1 MANGGDVIFNFKGDD
16 KNLQKIIKTATSTLK
31 NIGGIALTS
40 IGVATTAVT
49 GAIEGIVT
57 ASVKARGEI
66 EQQIGGTEAVFGKYS
81 KEIQEKAKKSYS
93 SMGTSAN
100 DYMATINKMGSLM
113 KGSGID
119 NKTAMDLSSAAMQR
133 AADVAS
139 VMGISTESAME
150 SIAGA
155 AKGNFTMMDNLGVAM
170 NATTLENYA
179 LEKGIKK
186 TYKEMTNA
194 EKIQLAMEMF
204 LDKSA
209 FAAGNYTKENE
220 TLAGSVSTLKASWS
234 NFLSGAGDLGQVVGA
249 ATGAVNVIIKTASE
263 ALPSIINNII
273 TYLPQLMETGKTL
286 LNSILTGIMQ
296 NIPQITTTTA
306 QIIQTMLTWIIK
318 SLPQILSTGVEI
330 IVSLVKGLSEMIPN
344 LIPQAVEAVMTIVD
358 GLLDNIDKVIDAGI
372 DLIMSLADGLINALP
387 KLLEKAPIIIGKLVS
402 AIFRNAPKIVT
413 IGIKLI
419 AKLASGLVQAI
430 PKLVSAIPKI
440 LKAMINGLK
449 QGVTSFKDV
458 GINMVKGLWN
468 GITNVKDWLFD
479 KIKGFKDAVLNKFKS
494 FFGIH
499 SPSTLLRD
507 EVGVFMAKGIGEGFT
522 DEMGS
527 VSKQMNKAMATVG
540 LGDMFELSPTLNRTT
555 STSNNVNVQV
565 VNNMETDMLGNL
577 VNRVRTYTNGAKTD
591 YNYGMSY

>member
-16 KNLQKIIKTATSTLK
+16 KNLNNIIKNATGALK
-31 NIGGIALTS
+31 SIGGIALKS
-40 IGVATTAVT
+40 MGVAATAVT
-49 GAIEGIVT
+49 GALVGITT

-81 KEIQEKAKKSYS
+81 KDIQEMAKKSYS

-170 NATTLENYA
+170 NATTLESYA
-179 LEKGIKK
+179 LSKGIKK
-186 TYKEMTNA
+186 SYKEMENS
-194 EKIQLAMEMF
+194 EKIQLAMQMF

-209 FAAGNYTKENE
+209 FAAGNYKKEND
-220 TLAGSVSTLKASWS
+220 TLAGSITTLKASWS

-249 ATGAVNVIIKTASE
+249 ATGAVNTIVRTASE
-263 ALPSIINNII
+263 ALPSIISNIL

-286 LNSILTGIMQ
+286 LNSIISGIMQ
-296 NIPQITTTTA
+296 NIPQIIATTT
-306 QIIQTMLTWIIK
+306 QIIQTILTWIID
-318 SLPQILSTGVEI
+318 SLPQIVSAGVEI
-330 IVSLVKGLSEMIPN
+330 IVSLIKGLSSMLPK
-344 LIPQAVEAVMTIVD
+344 LIPQAIDAIMTIEEGLVD
-358 GLLDNIDKVIDAGI
+358 NADKIIEAGI
-372 DLIMSLADGLINALP
+372 DLIMALAEGLMNATP
-387 KLLEKAPIIIGKLVS
+387 RLLEKAPIIIGKLVT
-402 AIFRNAPKIVT
+402 AILRNLPKLLSTGIQL
-413 IGIKLI
+413 IGKM
-419 AKLASGLVQAI
+419 ATGLVQAI
-430 PKLVSAIPKI
+430 PKVVSAIPKI
-440 LKAMINGLK
+440 LKALLDGLK
-449 QGVTSFKDV
+449 QGLTSFKDV
-458 GINMVKGLWN
+458 GINMVKGIWN
-468 GITNVKDWLFD
+468 GIGDTAQWLFE

-507 EVGVFMAKGIGEGFT
+507 QVGVFMAQGIGEGFT
-522 DEMGS
+522 NEMSS
-527 VSKQMNKAMATVG
+527 VSKQMNKALAKVG
-540 LGDMFELSPTLNRTT
+540 FKDMFELSPTLNRTM
-555 STSNNVNVQV
+555 SSSSNVNVQV
-565 VNNMETDMLGNL
+565 INNMETDLLGNL
-577 VNRVRTYTNGAKTD
+577 VNNIKTYSNGAKND

>member
-16 KNLQKIIKTATSTLK
+16 KNLNNTIKNATGALK
-31 NIGGIALTS
+31 SIGGIALKS
-40 IGVATTAVT
+40 MGVAATAVT
-49 GAIEGIVT
+49 GALVGITT

-81 KEIQEKAKKSYS
+81 KDIQEMAKKSYS

-170 NATTLENYA
+170 NATTLESYA
-179 LEKGIKK
+179 LSKGIKK
-186 TYKEMTNA
+186 SYKEMENS
-194 EKIQLAMEMF
+194 EKIQLAMQMF

-209 FAAGNYTKENE
+209 FAAGNYKKEND
-220 TLAGSVSTLKASWS
+220 TLAGSITTLKASWS

-249 ATGAVNVIIKTASE
+249 ATGAVNTIVRTASE
-263 ALPSIINNII
+263 ALPSIISNIL

-286 LNSILTGIMQ
+286 LNSIISGIMQ
-296 NIPQITTTTA
+296 NIPQIIATTT
-306 QIIQTMLTWIIK
+306 QIIQTILTWIID
-318 SLPQILSTGVEI
+318 SLPQIVSAGVEI
-330 IVSLVKGLSEMIPN
+330 IVSLIKGLSSMLPK
-344 LIPQAVEAVMTIVD
+344 LIPQAIDAIMTIEEGLVD
-358 GLLDNIDKVIDAGI
+358 NADKIIEAGI
-372 DLIMSLADGLINALP
+372 DLIMALAEGLMNAIP
-387 KLLEKAPIIIGKLVS
+387 RLLEKAPIIIGKLVT
-402 AIFRNAPKIVT
+402 AILRNLPKLLSTGIQL
-413 IGIKLI
+413 IGKM
-419 AKLASGLVQAI
+419 ANGLVQAI
-430 PKLVSAIPKI
+430 PKLVTVIPKI
-440 LKAMINGLK
+440 LKSLLNGLK
-449 QGVTSFKDV
+449 QGLTSFKDV
-458 GINMVKGLWN
+458 GTNMVKGIWN
-468 GITNVKDWLFD
+468 GIGNTASWLFE

-507 EVGVFMAKGIGEGFT
+507 QVGVFMAQGIGEGFT
-522 DEMGS
+522 DEMSS

-540 LGDMFELSPTLNRTT
+540 LGDMFELSPTLNRTM
-555 STSNNVNVQV
+555 SSSSNVNVQV
-565 VNNMETDMLGNL
+565 INNMETDLLGNL
-577 VNRVRTYTNGAKTD
+577 VNNIKTYSNGAKND

>member
-16 KNLQKIIKTATSTLK
+16 KNLKNTIKNATGALK
-31 NIGGIALTS
+31 SIGGIALKS
-40 IGVATTAVT
+40 MGVAATAVT
-49 GAIEGIVT
+49 GALVGITT

-81 KEIQEKAKKSYS
+81 KNIQEMAKKSYS

-170 NATTLENYA
+170 NATTLESYA
-179 LEKGIKK
+179 LSKGIKK
-186 TYKEMTNA
+186 SYKEMENS
-194 EKIQLAMEMF
+194 EKIQLAMQMF

-209 FAAGNYTKENE
+209 FAAGNYKKEND
-220 TLAGSVSTLKASWS
+220 TLAGSITTLKASWS

-249 ATGAVNVIIKTASE
+249 ATGAVNTIVRTASE
-263 ALPSIINNII
+263 ALPSIISNIL

-286 LNSILTGIMQ
+286 LNSIISGIMQ
-296 NIPQITTTTA
+296 NIPQIIATTT
-306 QIIQTMLTWIIK
+306 QIIQTILTWIID
-318 SLPQILSTGVEI
+318 SLPQIVSAGVEI
-330 IVSLVKGLSEMIPN
+330 IVSLIKGLASMLPK
-344 LIPQAVEAVMTIVD
+344 LIPQAIDAIMTIEEGLVD
-358 GLLDNIDKVIDAGI
+358 NADKIIEAGI
-372 DLIMSLADGLINALP
+372 DLIMALAEGLMNAIP
-387 KLLEKAPIIIGKLVS
+387 RLLEKAPIIIGKLVT
-402 AIFRNAPKIVT
+402 AILRNLPKLLSTGIQL
-413 IGIKLI
+413 IGKM
-419 AKLASGLVQAI
+419 ATGLVQAI
-430 PKLVSAIPKI
+430 PKLVTVIPKI
-440 LKAMINGLK
+440 LKSLLDGLK
-449 QGVTSFKDV
+449 QGLTSFKDV
-458 GINMVKGLWN
+458 GTNMVKGIWN
-468 GITNVKDWLFD
+468 GIGNTAQWLFE

-507 EVGVFMAKGIGEGFT
+507 QVGVFMAQGIGEGFT
-522 DEMGS
+522 DEMSS
-527 VSKQMNKAMATVG
+527 VSKQMNKAMASVG
-540 LGDMFELSPTLNRTT
+540 LGDMFELSPTLNKTM
-555 STSNNVNVQV
+555 SSNTNVNVQV
-565 VNNMETDMLGNL
+565 INNMETDLLGNL
-577 VNRVRTYTNGAKTD
+577 VNTVKTYSNGAKND

>member
-16 KNLQKIIKTATSTLK
+16 KNLKNTIKNATGALK
-31 NIGGIALTS
+31 SIGGIALKS
-40 IGVATTAVT
+40 MGVAATAVT
-49 GAIEGIVT
+49 GALVGITT

-81 KEIQEKAKKSYS
+81 KNIQEMAKKSYS

-170 NATTLENYA
+170 NATTLESYA
-179 LEKGIKK
+179 LSKGIKK
-186 TYKEMTNA
+186 SYKEMENS
-194 EKIQLAMEMF
+194 EKIQLAMQMF

-209 FAAGNYTKENE
+209 FAAGNYKKEND
-220 TLAGSVSTLKASWS
+220 TLAGSITTLKASWS

-249 ATGAVNVIIKTASE
+249 ATGAVNTIVRTASE
-263 ALPSIINNII
+263 ALPSIISNIL

-286 LNSILTGIMQ
+286 LNSIISGIMQ
-296 NIPQITTTTA
+296 NIPQIIATTT
-306 QIIQTMLTWIIK
+306 QIIQTILTWIID
-318 SLPQILSTGVEI
+318 SLPQIVSAGVEI
-330 IVSLVKGLSEMIPN
+330 IVSLIKGLSSMLPK
-344 LIPQAVEAVMTIVD
+344 LIPQAIDAIMTIEEGLVD
-358 GLLDNIDKVIDAGI
+358 NADKIIEAGI
-372 DLIMSLADGLINALP
+372 DLIMALAEGLMNATP
-387 KLLEKAPIIIGKLVS
+387 RLLEKAPIIIGKLVT
-402 AIFRNAPKIVT
+402 AILRNLPKLLSTGIQL
-413 IGIKLI
+413 IGKM
-419 AKLASGLVQAI
+419 ANGLVQAI
-430 PKLVSAIPKI
+430 PKLVTVIPKI
-440 LKAMINGLK
+440 LKSLLDGLG
-449 QGVTSFKDV
+449 QGLTSFKDI
-458 GINMVKGLWN
+458 GINMVKGIWN
-468 GITNVKDWLFD
+468 GIGDTASWLFE

-507 EVGVFMAKGIGEGFT
+507 QVGVFMAQGIGEGFT
-522 DEMGS
+522 NEMSS
-527 VSKQMNKAMATVG
+527 VSKQMNKALAKVG
-540 LGDMFELSPTLNRTT
+540 FKDMFELSPTLNRTM
-555 STSNNVNVQV
+555 SSSSNVNVQV
-565 VNNMETDMLGNL
+565 INNMETDLLGNL
-577 VNRVRTYTNGAKTD
+577 VNNIKTYSNGAKND

>member
-16 KNLQKIIKTATSTLK
+16 KNLNNTIKNATGALK
-31 NIGGIALTS
+31 SIGGIALKS
-40 IGVATTAVT
+40 MGVAATAVT
-49 GAIEGIVT
+49 GALVGITT

-81 KEIQEKAKKSYS
+81 KNIQEMAKKSYS

-170 NATTLENYA
+170 NATTLESYA
-179 LEKGIKK
+179 LSKGIKK
-186 TYKEMTNA
+186 SYKEMENS
-194 EKIQLAMEMF
+194 EKIQLAMQMF

-209 FAAGNYTKENE
+209 FAAGNYKKEND
-220 TLAGSVSTLKASWS
+220 TLAGSITTLKASWS

-249 ATGAVNVIIKTASE
+249 ATGAVNTIVRTASE
-263 ALPSIINNII
+263 AVPSIISNIL

-286 LNSILTGIMQ
+286 LNSIISGIMQ
-296 NIPQITTTTA
+296 NIPQIIATTT
-306 QIIQTMLTWIIK
+306 QIIQTILTWIID
-318 SLPQILSTGVEI
+318 SLPQIVSAGVEI
-330 IVSLVKGLSEMIPN
+330 IVSLIKGLASMLPQ
-344 LIPQAVEAVMTIVD
+344 LIPQAIDAIMTIEEGLVD
-358 GLLDNIDKVIDAGI
+358 NADKIIEAGI
-372 DLIMSLADGLINALP
+372 DLIMALAEGLMNAMP
-387 KLLEKAPIIIGKLVS
+387 RLLEKAPIIIGKLVT
-402 AIFRNAPKIVT
+402 AILRNLPKLLSTGIQL
-413 IGIKLI
+413 IGKM
-419 AKLASGLVQAI
+419 ATGLVQAI
-430 PKLVSAIPKI
+430 PKVVSAIPKI
-440 LKAMINGLK
+440 LKALLDGLK
-449 QGVTSFKDV
+449 QGLTSFKDV
-458 GINMVKGLWN
+458 GTNMVKGIWN
-468 GITNVKDWLFD
+468 GIGDTAQWLFE

-507 EVGVFMAKGIGEGFT
+507 QVGVFMAQGIGEGFT
-522 DEMGS
+522 NEMSS
-527 VSKQMNKAMATVG
+527 VSKQMNKALAKVG
-540 LGDMFELSPTLNRTT
+540 FKDMFELSPTLNRTM
-555 STSNNVNVQV
+555 SSSSNVNVQV
-565 VNNMETDMLGNL
+565 INNMETDLLGNL
-577 VNRVRTYTNGAKTD
+577 VNNIKTYSNGAKND

>member
-16 KNLQKIIKTATSTLK
+16 KSLNNTIKKATGALK
-31 NIGGIALTS
+31 SIGGIALKS
-40 IGVATTAVT
+40 MGVAATAVT
-49 GAIEGIVT
+49 GALVGITT

-81 KEIQEKAKKSYS
+81 KDIQEMAKKSYS

-170 NATTLENYA
+170 NATTLESYA
-179 LEKGIKK
+179 LSKGIKK
-186 TYKEMTNA
+186 SYKEMENS
-194 EKIQLAMEMF
+194 EKIQLAMQMF

-209 FAAGNYTKENE
+209 FAAGNYKKEND
-220 TLAGSVSTLKASWS
+220 TLAGSITTLKASWS

-249 ATGAVNVIIKTASE
+249 ATGAVNTIVRTASE
-263 ALPSIINNII
+263 ALPSIISNIL

-286 LNSILTGIMQ
+286 LNSIISGIMQ
-296 NIPQITTTTA
+296 NIPQIIATTT
-306 QIIQTMLTWIIK
+306 QIIQTILTWIIE
-318 SLPQILSTGVEI
+318 SLPQIVSAGVEI
-330 IVSLVKGLSEMIPN
+330 IVSLVKGLSSMLPQ
-344 LIPQAVEAVMTIVD
+344 LIPQAIDAIMTIEE
-358 GLLDNIDKVIDAGI
+358 GLLDNADKIIDAGI
-372 DLIMSLADGLINALP
+372 DLIMALASGLMNALP
-387 KLLEKAPIIIGKLVS
+387 RLLEKAPIIIGKLVT
-402 AIFRNAPKIVT
+402 AILRNLPKLLSTGIQL
-413 IGIKLI
+413 IG
-419 AKLASGLVQAI
+419 KLASGLIQAI
-430 PKLVSAIPKI
+430 PKVVSAIPKI
-440 LKAMINGLK
+440 LKALLDGLK
-449 QGVTSFKDV
+449 QGLASFKDV
-458 GINMVKGLWN
+458 GTNMVKGIWN
-468 GITNVKDWLFD
+468 GIGNTASWLFE

-499 SPSTLLRD
+499 SPSTLFRD
-507 EVGVFMAKGIGEGFT
+507 ELGVFMAQGIGEGFT
-522 DEMGS
+522 DEMSS

-540 LGDMFELSPTLNRTT
+540 LGDMFELSPTLNRTM
-555 STSNNVNVQV
+555 SSSSNVNVQV
-565 VNNMETDMLGNL
+565 INNMETDLLGNL
-577 VNRVRTYTNGAKTD
+577 VNNIKTYSNGAKND

>member
-16 KNLQKIIKTATSTLK
+16 KSLNNTIKNATGALK
-31 NIGGIALTS
+31 SIGGIALKS
-40 IGVATTAVT
+40 MGVAATAVT
-49 GAIEGIVT
+49 GALVGITT

-81 KEIQEKAKKSYS
+81 KDIQEMAKKSYS
-93 SMGTSAN
+93 SMGTSAD

-170 NATTLENYA
+170 NATTLESYA
-179 LEKGIKK
+179 LSKGIKK
-186 TYKEMTNA
+186 SYKQMENS
-194 EKIQLAMEMF
+194 EKIQLAMQMF

-209 FAAGNYTKENE
+209 FAAGNYKKEND
-220 TLAGSVSTLKASWS
+220 TLAGSITTLKASWS

-249 ATGAVNVIIKTASE
+249 ATGAVNTIVKTASD
-263 ALPSIINNII
+263 ALPSIITNIL

-286 LNSILTGIMQ
+286 LNSIISGITQ
-296 NIPQITTTTA
+296 NIPQIITTTT
-306 QIIQTMLTWIIK
+306 QIIQTMLTWIIE
-318 SLPQILSTGVEI
+318 SLPQIVSAGVEI
-330 IVSLVKGLSEMIPN
+330 IASLIKGLSSMLPQ
-344 LIPQAVEAVMTIVD
+344 LIPQAIDAIMTIAE
-358 GLLDNIDKVIDAGI
+358 GLLDNADKIIDAGI
-372 DLIMSLADGLINALP
+372 DLIMALADGLMNALP
-387 KLLEKAPIIIGKLVS
+387 RLLEKAPIIIGKLVT
-402 AIFRNAPKIVT
+402 AILRNLPKLLSTGIQL
-413 IGIKLI
+413 IG
-419 AKLASGLVQAI
+419 KLASGLIQAI
-430 PKLVSAIPKI
+430 PKVVSAIPKI
-440 LKAMINGLK
+440 LKALLDGLK
-449 QGVTSFKDV
+449 QGLGSFKDV
-458 GINMVKGLWN
+458 GTNMVKGIWN
-468 GITNVKDWLFD
+468 GIGNTAQWLFN

-499 SPSTLLRD
+499 SPSTLFRD
-507 EVGVFMAKGIGEGFT
+507 QVGVFMAQGIGEGFT
-522 DEMGS
+522 GEMET

-540 LGDMFELSPTLNRTT
+540 LGDMFELSPTLNRTM
-555 STSNNVNVQV
+555 SSSSNVNVQV
-565 VNNMETDMLGNL
+565 INNMETDLLGNL
-577 VNRVRTYTNGAKTD
+577 VNNIKTYSNGAKND

>member
-16 KNLQKIIKTATSTLK
+16 KNLNNTIKNATGALK
-31 NIGGIALTS
+31 GIGGIALKS
-40 IGVATTAVT
+40 MGVAATAVT
-49 GAIEGIVT
+49 GALVGITT

-81 KEIQEKAKKSYS
+81 KDIQEMAKKSYS

-170 NATTLENYA
+170 NATTLESYA
-179 LEKGIKK
+179 LSKGIKK
-186 TYKEMTNA
+186 SYKEMENS
-194 EKIQLAMEMF
+194 EKIQLAMQMF

-209 FAAGNYTKENE
+209 FAAGNYKKEND
-220 TLAGSVSTLKASWS
+220 TLAGSITTLKASWS

-249 ATGAVNVIIKTASE
+249 ATGAVNTIVRTASE
-263 ALPSIINNII
+263 ALPSIISNIL

-286 LNSILTGIMQ
+286 LNSIISGIMQ
-296 NIPQITTTTA
+296 NIPQIIATTT
-306 QIIQTMLTWIIK
+306 QIIQTILTWIID
-318 SLPQILSTGVEI
+318 SLPQIVSAGVEI
-330 IVSLVKGLSEMIPN
+330 IVSLIKGLSSMLPQ
-344 LIPQAVEAVMTIVD
+344 LIPQAIDAIMTIEEGLVD
-358 GLLDNIDKVIDAGI
+358 NADKIIEAGI
-372 DLIMSLADGLINALP
+372 DLIMALAEGLMNAIP
-387 KLLEKAPIIIGKLVS
+387 RLLEKAPIIIGKLVT
-402 AIFRNAPKIVT
+402 AILRNLPKLLSTGIQL
-413 IGIKLI
+413 IGKM
-419 AKLASGLVQAI
+419 ASGLIQAI
-430 PKLVSAIPKI
+430 PKVVSAIPKI
-440 LKAMINGLK
+440 LKALLDGLK
-449 QGVTSFKDV
+449 QGLTSFKDV
-458 GINMVKGLWN
+458 GTNMVKGIWN
-468 GITNVKDWLFD
+468 GIGDTASWLFE

-507 EVGVFMAKGIGEGFT
+507 QVGVFMAQGIGEGFT
-522 DEMGS
+522 DEMGA
-527 VSKQMNKAMATVG
+527 VSKKMNKAMATVG
-540 LGDMFELSPTLNRTT
+540 LGDMFELSPTLNRTM
-555 STSNNVNVQV
+555 SSSSNVNVQII
-565 VNNMETDMLGNL
+565 NNMETDLLGNL
-577 VNRVRTYTNGAKTD
+577 VNNIKTYSNGAKND